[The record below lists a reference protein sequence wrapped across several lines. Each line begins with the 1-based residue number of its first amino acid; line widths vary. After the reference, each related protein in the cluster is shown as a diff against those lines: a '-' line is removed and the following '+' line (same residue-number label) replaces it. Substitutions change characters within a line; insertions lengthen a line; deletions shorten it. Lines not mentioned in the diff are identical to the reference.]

1 MTKQTTVRQTYVLPT
16 ALVEKV
22 DEIAAQSKRSRNGM
36 VEVLLEQA
44 LRERERRFA
53 KLHSVLKKIDAAPT
67 DEDAARYD
75 EELTEAIFGRQE
87 RKSKRA

>member
-44 LRERERRFA
+44 LRERERRFT